1 MAKDEGQTESSLPAP
16 RRDGPPLVAN
26 KAGTVAHHSAV
37 IAGNVK
43 QGREKSR

>member
-1 MAKDEGQTESSLPAP
+1 MRVKQNLPCRLLGTTVP
-16 RRDGPPLVAN
+16 QLVAN